1 MTELVTEGG
10 ATSGKDDDGNDE
22 KNTANAMER
31 FKKYFSVDKLL
42 EKVQK
47 HNSSSRKEM
56 RPFMWSLYGK
66 LYDTSK
72 EEGERDFFAD
82 FRSHIWITYRC
93 NFLALVP
100 SPPTFPLT
108 SDAGWGC
115 MIRSGQMMLAE
126 VLLRRQLGRDWRLD
140 KPVRDSRNRSYSI
153 AHKDVLTQFI
163 DVPNVKCNFSIH
175 RIVQVGLQY
184 GKRPGDWYGPEAISI
199 VLRDLVNSHHRLN
212 VQVYVASS
220 GVVVKTDALDL
231 VRKKKESRVKVDGT
245 CTPMKSVEVK
255 RTGTPI
261 DSKCR
266 TSDRDPG
273 HEWSSDL
280 FLIIPCSILGRGS
293 SLKINEKF
301 ITALCKVLDLP
312 QSVGFIGGRPRHSV
326 YFNGRAGD
334 DFFYMD
340 PHSVQKTVNYGPC
353 FPTLEELLSYHC
365 PTPRRMNARE
375 IDASLALGFLIRDEA
390 DFLEFCNSINSI
402 GKLAPLFFGLVD
414 VNPLDSMSIDLV
426 KSTSNS
432 DHGSPTSNRGDDTV
446 EDDWDFL

>member
-1 MTELVTEGG
+1 MAALVTGG
-10 ATSGKDDDGNDE
+10 GGTSEKDDDGNDE
-22 KNTANAMER
+22 KITANAMER

-47 HNSSSRKEM
+47 HNLDSKKEM
-56 RPFMWSLYGK
+56 RPSTWSLYGK
-66 LYDTSK
+66 LYDTSN
-72 EEGERDFFAD
+72 EEGERNFFAD

-108 SDAGWGC
+108 SDGGWGC

-126 VLLRRQLGRDWRLD
+126 VLLRRQLGRGWRLD

-199 VLRDLVNSHHRLN
+199 VLRDLVNSHHHLN

-220 GVVVKTDALDL
+220 GVVVKKDALDL
-231 VRKKKESRVKVDGT
+231 VREKKKSGVKGDGG
-245 CTPMKSVEVK
+245 CTSLEGVVK
-255 RTGTPI
+255 RKT
-261 DSKCR
+261 DSLPDSNRHPSSGKLEQ
-266 TSDRDPG
+266 
-273 HEWSSDL
+273 EWSSDL

-301 ITALCKVLDLP
+301 INALCKVLDLP

-340 PHSVQKTVNYGPC
+340 PHRVQKTVNYGPC
-353 FPTLEELLSYHC
+353 FPTLDELLSYHC

-375 IDASLALGFLIRDEA
+375 IDASLALGFLIRSEA
-390 DFLEFCNSINSI
+390 EFSDFCNNIDNI
-402 GKLAPLFFGLVD
+402 GRQAPLFFGLVD
-414 VNPLDSMSIDLV
+414 VNPLDSMSVDLV

-432 DHGSPTSNRGDDTV
+432 DHGSPTSNMGDDTV
-446 EDDWDFL
+446 EDDWDLL